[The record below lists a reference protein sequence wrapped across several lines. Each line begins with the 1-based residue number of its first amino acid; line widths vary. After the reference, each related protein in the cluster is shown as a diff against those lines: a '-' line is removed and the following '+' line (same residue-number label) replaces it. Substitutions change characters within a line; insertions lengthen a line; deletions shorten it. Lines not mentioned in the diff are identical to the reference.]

1 MLATTN
7 NFDAHL
13 KELGKLDNTIYIL
26 PESNEQQTPT
36 TAPVDEPYETLNDV
50 EIREILD
57 QAANEEELE
66 RILNNEDD
74 FEQLFSDLYGNMART
89 TSLVNTVRCGAHTI
103 QLMVHDALDDSNFK
117 DILTLCRSVV
127 KLLRT
132 HKYIHDAKDAGITYL
147 IPLMFCA
154 TRWDADLLM
163 VKNI

>member
-1 MLATTN
+1 MIATTN

-13 KELGKLDNTIYIL
+13 KELGESDNTSYIL

-36 TAPVDEPYETLNDV
+36 PPVEETYETLNDL
-50 EIREILD
+50 EIAEILD
-57 QAANEEELE
+57 RTENEEEVE

-74 FEQLFSDLYGNMART
+74 FEHMFSELFGDMART

-103 QLMVHDALDDSNFK
+103 QLMVCDALDASNFK
-117 DILTLCRSVV
+117 KILSLCRTVV

-132 HKYIHDAKDAGITYL
+132 HKYDAKDVGITYL
-147 IPLMFCA
+147 IPLIFCT

-163 VKNI
+163 VNII